1 MQIFFVKKMFCYL
14 HMSIFCSTFAP
25 VFNFCTMQKHI
36 YLLSLSVAVL
46 CLLSANVFAKS
57 VTPAANIPS
66 YWSSVDGKSGAEL
79 WKAIS
84 AQTNVGFS
92 SIGYKGLYS
101 AYLKTDLY
109 PADSASRAGKIWD
122 MYGECN
128 FAPTKTC
135 GSYKSVCDC
144 YNREHSIPQS
154 WFGGGTSGIGCDIF
168 HVLPTDG
175 KVNGVRSN
183 YEYGEVNGGTNWV
196 GNKFG
201 SAGSWS
207 TDKKTIASAAGES
220 VSGTGQV
227 FEPKPQ
233 YKGDIARGIMG
244 TIIKWQHSSL
254 TSGNNF
260 FNSTYTVSGN
270 FGLTKKAVVLLMK
283 WHREDP
289 VSRKEIDRNN
299 GIQETQGN
307 RNPFIDYPY
316 LAEYIWGEKAG
327 ETVDMSKLMASCDPA
342 FVPGKSNGWRDG
354 SGPDD
359 PTALFFGVTWSVN
372 GEELQVDSVAE
383 ANHIFALPD
392 APVSCSSESPVF
404 MGWTD
409 APIEGIAEDVPAVLY
424 KAVADFP
431 AVSADVTYYAV
442 FARAAEMEPSLPAT
456 YTFDADNQEG
466 WACTA
471 SNKGSFWLL
480 DQGKTIVSPPIDLM
494 RLTSIVVK
502 MRTYGGTQ
510 YDKLKIDE
518 ETGTLT
524 TIEATGGKTMTE
536 YTWNNNLYIAGI
548 STLTFSCGNAG
559 SDKGIGIQS
568 ITINGTG
575 VADIY
580 IRFIT
585 SCQDPQEIDLT
596 PAEGPARKHL
606 INGHILIQT
615 SEGLFT
621 ITGQKVK

>member
-1 MQIFFVKKMFCYL
+1 MFCYL

-66 YWSSVDGKSGAEL
+66 YWSSVNGKSGAEL

-316 LAEYIWGEKAG
+316 LAEYVWGEKAG

-383 ANHIFALPD
+383 ANHIYALPD
-392 APVSCSSESPVF
+392 APTSCSSESPVF

-409 APIEGIAEDVPAVLY
+409 APIEGIAEDAPAVLY
-424 KAVADFP
+424 TALGQFPPVMADI
-431 AVSADVTYYAV
+431 TYYAV
-442 FARAAEMEPSLPAT
+442 FAHAGEGSSEPAT
-456 YTFDADNQEG
+456 YTYSANDPIADWSN
-466 WACTA
+466 TA
-471 SNKGSFWLL
+471 TNKGSYWLL
-480 DQGKTIVSPPIDLM
+480 DSGKELISPEVDLSG
-494 RLTSIVVK
+494 LSSIQAK
-502 MRTYGGTQ
+502 LRTFGGTQ
-510 YDKLKIDE
+510 YDQFNFAAGNTRI
-518 ETGTLT
+518 GTIT
-524 TIEATGGKTMTE
+524 VSEGSTMTE
-536 YTWNNNLYIAGI
+536 YEWTNTKSLSGKSRI
-548 STLTFSCGNAG
+548 TFTCSNAG
-559 SDKGIGIQS
+559 SGKGVGFS
-568 ITINGTG
+568 YVTINATG
-575 VADIY
+575 SGIAYD
-580 IRFIT
+580 RFIT
-585 SCQDPQEIDLT
+585 SCQSTTEIVLPSLQGET
-596 PAEGPARKHL
+596 EGRPVKL
-606 INGHILIQT
+606 LVGGQIYILLGEQ
-615 SEGLFT
+615 LFNLQ
-621 ITGQKVK
+621 GQRVK

>member
-1 MQIFFVKKMFCYL
+1 MKKFNLFLALVVAAQMIF
-14 HMSIFCSTFAP
+14 A
-25 VFNFCTMQKHI
+25 
-36 YLLSLSVAVL
+36 A
-46 CLLSANVFAKS
+46 S
-57 VTPAANIPS
+57 VTPADEIPA
-66 YWSSVDGKSGAEL
+66 YWESVNGKAGETL
-79 WKAIS
+79 WNAVS
-84 AQTNVGFS
+84 AQTNQGYK
-92 SIGYKGLYS
+92 SIGYSGLYN
-101 AYLKTDLY
+101 AYKSTDVY
-109 PADSASRAGKIWD
+109 PADSAGKAGKIWD
-122 MYGECN
+122 MYGECVFSTTN
-128 FAPTKTC
+128 TC
-135 GSYKSVCDC
+135 GNYSSPCDC

-154 WFGGGTSGIGCDIF
+154 WWGGGTGGIGNDIF

-175 KVNGVRSN
+175 KINGVRSN
-183 YEYGEVNGGTNWV
+183 YEYGVVNGGTNWL
-196 GNKFG
+196 GNKYG
-201 SAGSWS
+201 SASSWS
-207 TDKKTIASAAGES
+207 TDRKTIASEAEEEVNG
-220 VSGTGQV
+220 SGNV

-233 YKGDIARGIMG
+233 YKGDIARGLLG
-244 TIIKWQHSSL
+244 TIVKWKQSNL

-260 FNSTYTVSGN
+260 FNGTYTASGY

-316 LAEYIWGEKAG
+316 LAEYIWGEHAG
-327 ETVDMSKLMASCDPA
+327 ETVDMSKLMPSTDPN
-342 FVPGKSNGWRDG
+342 FIPGVSDGWRG
-354 SGPDD
+354 GVIPPTPQPGPNH
-359 PTALFFGVTWSVN
+359 GVNWSVN
-372 GEELQVDSVAE
+372 GEVVQIDSIPE
-383 ANHIFALPD
+383 ESQIMMLPD
-392 APVSCSSESPVF
+392 TPVSCSAESNVF

-409 APIEGIAEDVPAVLY
+409 EPIETTQDEAPAVLY

-442 FARAAEMEPSLPAT
+442 FAHAAEMEPSLPAT

-480 DQGKTIVSPPIDLM
+480 DQGKTIVSPPVDLM
-494 RLTSIVVK
+494 GLTSIVVK

-536 YTWNNNLYIAGI
+536 YTWNNNLYIAGT

-585 SCQDPQEIDLT
+585 TCQSPQEVELI

-606 INGHILIQT
+606 INGHIFIQT

>member
-1 MQIFFVKKMFCYL
+1 
-14 HMSIFCSTFAP
+14 MSIFCSTFAP

-84 AQTNVGFS
+84 AQTNAGFS

-101 AYLKTDLY
+101 AYLKTDVY
-109 PADSASRAGKIWD
+109 PTDSASRAGKIWD

-135 GSYKSVCDC
+135 GNYSSVCDC

-409 APIEGIAEDVPAVLY
+409 APIEGRCSIPLS
-424 KAVADFP
+424 
-431 AVSADVTYYAV
+431 VS
-442 FARAAEMEPSLPAT
+442 SLPSWQT
-456 YTFDADNQEG
+456 SLIMRSLPTQEKVRL
-466 WACTA
+466 
-471 SNKGSFWLL
+471 NPL
-480 DQGKTIVSPPIDLM
+480 PIPIAPTT
-494 RLTSIVVK
+494 RLPIGPIQRPTKVRTGCSIAAKNSSLRKWISRDSVLSRPNSAPLVVRNMTS
-502 MRTYGGTQ
+502 
-510 YDKLKIDE
+510 
-518 ETGTLT
+518 
-524 TIEATGGKTMTE
+524 
-536 YTWNNNLYIAGI
+536 
-548 STLTFSCGNAG
+548 STLLP
-559 SDKGIGIQS
+559 
-568 ITINGTG
+568 
-575 VADIY
+575 V
-580 IRFIT
+580 
-585 SCQDPQEIDLT
+585 T
-596 PAEGPARKHL
+596 P
-606 INGHILIQT
+606 
-615 SEGLFT
+615 GL
-621 ITGQKVK
+621 VRLL

>member
-1 MQIFFVKKMFCYL
+1 MQIIFVKKMFCHL
-14 HMSIFCSTFAP
+14 HMSKKCSNFAP

-57 VTPAANIPS
+57 VTPAANIPA

-207 TDKKTIASAAGES
+207 TDRKTIASAAGES

-316 LAEYIWGEKAG
+316 LAEYIWGEHAG
-327 ETVDMSKLMASCDPA
+327 EAVDMDFLMPSTDPD
-342 FVPGKSNGWRDG
+342 FVPGVSDG
-354 SGPDD
+354 ARTFVP
-359 PTALFFGVTWSVN
+359 PIPAAMYGVTWSVN
-372 GEELQVDSVAE
+372 GEITQTDSVQE
-383 ANHIFALPD
+383 NKNVTALPTT
-392 APVSCSSESPVF
+392 PVSCSTESDVF

-409 APIEGIAEDVPAVLY
+409 EPIETTQDEAPTVLY

-456 YTFDADNQEG
+456 YTYSANDPIADWSN
-466 WACTA
+466 TA
-471 SNKGSFWLL
+471 TNKGSYWLL
-480 DQGKTIVSPPIDLM
+480 DSGKELISPEVDLSG
-494 RLTSIVVK
+494 LSSIQAK
-502 MRTYGGTQ
+502 LRTFGGTQ
-510 YDKLKIDE
+510 YDQFSFAAGNTRI
-518 ETGTLT
+518 GTIT
-524 TIEATGGKTMTE
+524 VSEGSTMTE
-536 YTWNNNLYIAGI
+536 YEWTNTKSLSGKSRI
-548 STLTFSCGNAG
+548 TFTCSNAG
-559 SDKGIGIQS
+559 SGKGVGFS
-568 ITINGTG
+568 YVTINGTG

>member
-1 MQIFFVKKMFCYL
+1 MRKFNLFLALVLVAQI
-14 HMSIFCSTFAP
+14 SFA
-25 VFNFCTMQKHI
+25 
-36 YLLSLSVAVL
+36 A
-46 CLLSANVFAKS
+46 A
-57 VTPAANIPS
+57 VTPAADIPD
-66 YWSSVDGKSGAEL
+66 YWESVNGKSGIDL
-79 WKAIS
+79 WKAVS
-84 AQTNVGFS
+84 AQTNK
-92 SIGYKGLYS
+92 GYSKVSYDGLYT
-101 AYLKTDLY
+101 AYEKTDVY
-109 PADSASRAGKIWD
+109 PADSVGKAGKIWD
-122 MYGECN
+122 MYGEC
-128 FAPTKTC
+128 TSWKKGGKC
-135 GSYKSVCDC
+135 GSYSSVCDC

-154 WFGGGTSGIGCDIF
+154 WWGGGTNGIGCDIF
-168 HVLPTDG
+168 HVVPTDG

-183 YEYGEVNGGTNWV
+183 YEYGVVNGGTNWV

-201 SAGSWS
+201 AASSWS
-207 TDKKTIASAAGES
+207 TDRKTIASEAEEE
-220 VSGTGQV
+220 VNGTGQV

-233 YKGDIARGIMG
+233 YKGDLARGLMG
-244 TIIKWQHSSL
+244 TIIKWQQSNL

-260 FNSTYTVSGN
+260 FNGTYTVSGN

-289 VSRKEIDRNN
+289 VSQKEIDRNN
-299 GIQETQGN
+299 GIQQTQGN

-316 LAEYIWGEKAG
+316 LAEYIWGEHAG
-327 ETVDMSKLMASCDPA
+327 ETIHMDQLMPSTDPE
-342 FVPGKSNGWRDG
+342 FVPGVSNGWRG
-354 SGPDD
+354 EAPPSPQT
-359 PTALFFGVTWSVN
+359 PKFGVNWSVN
-372 GEELQVDSVAE
+372 GEITQTDSVQE
-383 ANHIFALPD
+383 NKNVTALPTT
-392 APVSCSSESPVF
+392 PVSCSTESDVF

-409 APIEGIAEDVPAVLY
+409 EPIETTQDEAPTVLY

-480 DQGKTIVSPPIDLM
+480 DQGKTIVSPTVDLM
-494 RLTSIVVK
+494 GLTSIVVK

-510 YDKLKIDE
+510 YDQLKIDE

-536 YTWNNNLYIAGI
+536 YTWNNNLYIAGA

-575 VADIY
+575 AADIY

-585 SCQDPQEIDLT
+585 SCQSTTEVELVPT
-596 PAEGPARKHL
+596 AASARKHL
-606 INGHILIQT
+606 INGHIYIQT
-615 SEGLFT
+615 TDGLFT

>member
-1 MQIFFVKKMFCYL
+1 MRKFNLFLALVLVAQI
-14 HMSIFCSTFAP
+14 SFA
-25 VFNFCTMQKHI
+25 
-36 YLLSLSVAVL
+36 A
-46 CLLSANVFAKS
+46 A
-57 VTPAANIPS
+57 VTPAADIPD
-66 YWSSVDGKSGAEL
+66 YWESVNGKSGIDL
-79 WKAIS
+79 WKAVS
-84 AQTNVGFS
+84 AQTNK
-92 SIGYKGLYS
+92 GYSKVSYDGLYT
-101 AYLKTDLY
+101 AYEKTDVY
-109 PADSASRAGKIWD
+109 PADSVGKAGKIWD
-122 MYGECN
+122 MYGEC
-128 FAPTKTC
+128 TSWEKGGKC
-135 GSYKSVCDC
+135 GSYSSVCDC

-154 WFGGGTSGIGCDIF
+154 WWGGGTNGIGCDIF
-168 HVLPTDG
+168 HVVPTDG

-183 YEYGEVNGGTNWV
+183 YEYGVVNGGTNWV

-201 SAGSWS
+201 AASSWS
-207 TDKKTIASAAGES
+207 TDRKTIASEAEEE
-220 VSGTGQV
+220 VNGTGQV

-233 YKGDIARGIMG
+233 YKGDLARGLMG
-244 TIIKWQHSSL
+244 TIIKWQQSNL

-260 FNSTYTVSGN
+260 FNGTYTVSGN

-289 VSRKEIDRNN
+289 VSQKEIDRNN
-299 GIQETQGN
+299 GIQQTQGN

-316 LAEYIWGEKAG
+316 LAEYIWGEHAG
-327 ETVDMSKLMASCDPA
+327 ETIHMDQLMPSTDPE
-342 FVPGKSNGWRDG
+342 FVPGVSNGWRG
-354 SGPDD
+354 ETPPSPQT
-359 PTALFFGVTWSVN
+359 PKFGVNWSVN
-372 GEELQVDSVAE
+372 GEITQTDSVQE
-383 ANHIFALPD
+383 NKNVTALPTT
-392 APVSCSSESPVF
+392 PVSCSTESNVF

-409 APIEGIAEDVPAVLY
+409 EPIETTQDEAPTVLY

-536 YTWNNNLYIAGI
+536 YTWNNNLYIAGT

-568 ITINGTG
+568 ITINGIG

>member
-1 MQIFFVKKMFCYL
+1 M
-14 HMSIFCSTFAP
+14 
-25 VFNFCTMQKHI
+25 KHI
-36 YLLSLSVAVL
+36 HLLSISVAVL
-46 CLLSANVFAKS
+46 CLLSANAFAAA
-57 VTPAANIPS
+57 VTPAADIPD
-66 YWSSVDGKSGAEL
+66 YWESVNGKSGIDL
-79 WKAIS
+79 WKAVS
-84 AQTNVGFS
+84 AQTNK
-92 SIGYKGLYS
+92 GYSKVSYDGLYT
-101 AYLKTDLY
+101 AYEKTDVY
-109 PADSASRAGKIWD
+109 PADSVGKAGKIWD
-122 MYGECN
+122 MYGEC
-128 FAPTKTC
+128 TSWKKGGKC
-135 GSYKSVCDC
+135 GSYSSVCDC

-154 WFGGGTSGIGCDIF
+154 WWGGGTNGIGCDIF
-168 HVLPTDG
+168 HVVPTDG

-183 YEYGEVNGGTNWV
+183 YEYGVVNGGTNWV

-207 TDKKTIASAAGES
+207 TDRKTIASEAEEE
-220 VSGTGQV
+220 VNGTGQV

-233 YKGDIARGIMG
+233 YKGDLARGLMG
-244 TIIKWQHSSL
+244 TIIKWQQSNL

-260 FNSTYTVSGN
+260 FNGTYTVSGN

-289 VSRKEIDRNN
+289 VSQKEIDRNN
-299 GIQETQGN
+299 GIQQTQGN

-316 LAEYIWGEKAG
+316 LAEYIWGEHAG
-327 ETVDMSKLMASCDPA
+327 ETIHMDQLMPSTDPE
-342 FVPGKSNGWRDG
+342 FVPGVSNGWRG
-354 SGPDD
+354 ETPPSPQT
-359 PTALFFGVTWSVN
+359 PKFGVNWSVN
-372 GEELQVDSVAE
+372 GEITQTDSVQE
-383 ANHIFALPD
+383 NKNVTALPTT
-392 APVSCSSESPVF
+392 PVSCSMESNVF

-409 APIEGIAEDVPAVLY
+409 EPIETTQDEAPTVLY

-431 AVSADVTYYAV
+431 AVNADVTYYAV